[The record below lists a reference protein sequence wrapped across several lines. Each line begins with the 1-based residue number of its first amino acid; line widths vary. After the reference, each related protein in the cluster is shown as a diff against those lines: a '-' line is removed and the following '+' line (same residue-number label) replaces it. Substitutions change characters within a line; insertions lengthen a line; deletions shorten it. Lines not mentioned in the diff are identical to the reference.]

1 MSWLSLA
8 IWLPILGGLAI
19 IALGD
24 QRSRN
29 LALAISVLTLL
40 VSLPLYF
47 GFDLTTA
54 SMQFVEHVEW
64 LPGFGINYSLGVDGI
79 SMPLIVL
86 TTLINVVVT
95 RPSSSFCTPFSVRCS
110 CW

>member
-47 GFDLTTA
+47 DLP
-54 SMQFVEHVEW
+54 W
-64 LPGFGINYSLGVDGI
+64 RLPDHDRTHGRCIQRARCHS
-79 SMPLIVL
+79 VL
-86 TTLINVVVT
+86 HLL
-95 RPSSSFCTPFSVRCS
+95 
-110 CW
+110 